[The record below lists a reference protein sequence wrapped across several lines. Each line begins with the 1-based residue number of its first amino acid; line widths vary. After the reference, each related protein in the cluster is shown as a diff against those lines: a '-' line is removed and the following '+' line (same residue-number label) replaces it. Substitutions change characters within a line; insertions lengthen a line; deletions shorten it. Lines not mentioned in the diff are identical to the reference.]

1 MGSKPS
7 AVPNSVTL
15 ESVSSDHTAI
25 CGRFGMPHA
34 CVIIAFIV
42 TAALL
47 APRPHN
53 VQDVLQ
59 LLAGAGGIGVA
70 IVVLAVA
77 PGRGAGRLSR
87 LVRAYFSAGN

>member
-7 AVPNSVTL
+7 AAPNSATVG
-15 ESVSSDHTAI
+15 SVSSDHTVA

-42 TAALL
+42 TAAFL
-47 APRPHN
+47 APRPHT
-53 VQDVLQ
+53 VHDVLQ

-70 IVVLAVA
+70 IVVLAVV